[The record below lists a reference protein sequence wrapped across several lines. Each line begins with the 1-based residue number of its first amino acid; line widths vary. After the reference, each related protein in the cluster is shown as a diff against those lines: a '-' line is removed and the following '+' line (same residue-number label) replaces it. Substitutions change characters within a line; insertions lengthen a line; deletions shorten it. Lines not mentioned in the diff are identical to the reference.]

1 MKCSICNKSFSRSD
15 NYIRH
20 MKTVHKDTSDSLQ
33 QSESDDPVE
42 EDETEEEQEEQ
53 ESGEA
58 SESES
63 NHEDDIISDK
73 TINILEG
80 LLSAADIDA
89 INLTKQKI
97 REFVYKNENFV
108 EVPDF
113 EFEDEEDIINLD
125 SISMLKAVVNAAS
138 DGNFNLSITQLNE
151 ILNNL
156 KAK

>member
-1 MKCSICNKSFSRSD
+1 MNCSICNKSFSRVD

-20 MKTVHKDTSDSLQ
+20 MKTLHKESSPQ
-33 QSESDDPVE
+33 QSESENHVEE
-42 EDETEEEQEEQ
+42 EDEEEEEELDEQ
-53 ESGEA
+53 ESAEA

-63 NHEDDIISDK
+63 NHEDEIISDK

-113 EFEDEEDIINLD
+113 EFEDEEDIINLH

-138 DGNFNLSITQLNE
+138 DGNFNLSITQLND

-156 KAK
+156 KA